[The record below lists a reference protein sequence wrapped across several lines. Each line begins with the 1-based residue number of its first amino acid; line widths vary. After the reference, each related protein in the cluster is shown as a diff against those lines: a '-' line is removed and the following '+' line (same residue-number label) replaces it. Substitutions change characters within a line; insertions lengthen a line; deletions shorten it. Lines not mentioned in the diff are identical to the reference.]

1 MRTASLLLTILLLS
15 TFSSFITPASEPEI
29 AEEDIQWQRIEL
41 SADTMKGLVGTL
53 DLSIVGEERAV
64 LADSRLGIYDQGGLL
79 LRSEIPEELLTPRS
93 DLSLLL
99 ISDQVQITAARS
111 ALLEIEGLA
120 IREYISPSGLLVQ
133 GTSNALEQAKSSH
146 GIIVGLPVPVA
157 MVIDE
162 SLWTH
167 PNQLLR
173 LESWRAE
180 GLLPGVK
187 LEDGFGKTLHQDVH
201 SVAVASLEE
210 LVIVDDGRYRGLF
223 AGDLSTLAE
232 IALEPS
238 VAWLRAE
245 PQFAIDNNNARSHMR
260 ITGSYGIRSYFTTD
274 LDGSGQIVAVA
285 DSGLD
290 EDHGDFGT
298 RVVGNVDVIGDGSSA
313 DLHSGHG
320 THVACTV
327 LGDGTRGSYGGV
339 APEAELYLQAMEN
352 DNTGNFQSPSFNNL
366 VNTAYNA
373 GARIH
378 TNSWGSIQASD
389 QGKYTSESEDVD
401 DRANYYDRYY
411 NGVEGFTILF
421 AAGNDGPGVSTINSP
436 GTAKNSVTV
445 GSHQNRYSGS
455 PDTVWDSSSRGPT
468 DDDRIKPDIIA
479 PGAYVRSC
487 LSQEA
492 TDTSGGTV
500 QPGGWYI
507 EYSGTSMATPNAA
520 GSAALIREYILEIA
534 QRPTPQGALVK
545 ALLVLGAKDVGTRDI
560 PNNDEGW
567 GRIDL
572 QNTLAPNGNRGI
584 WVDDRSVL
592 SGTGNFKTYTFNVT
606 TSNQP
611 FKAVLCWSD
620 ERGSRF
626 STNQLVNDLNLEIET
641 PDGTIYRGN
650 QFSQG
655 RSIQGGTFDSTNNL
669 EVVLIDSAESG
680 IWTIRAKNG
689 GHGGQRA
696 QPFALAVSGV
706 GVNDLRPDP
715 MVLADVQIDIA
726 IPQVGDDVTLSMAI
740 QNFGNVEAEDVEVEF
755 LVDNVSQ
762 GSANYDLGPGAL
774 RNIAWD
780 WQPLNSGG
788 NMISFIVDPDGLIDE
803 ISEGNNRLD
812 WVINVTTPG
821 VKLESL
827 EPTLIL
833 GNDGETTSSWNVTL
847 TNTALLATNA
857 SVNVASVTRIKDG
870 AVMSW
875 YVNIGDGSYSL
886 NGSEYV
892 NFSATMV
899 HPAIPEPGQYLVSII
914 GNDDDNSIQYPYDL
928 EFVVPII
935 GAARFEF
942 DYSTIPIDPRTGNS
956 IDFKFYNDGN
966 DDVGY
971 DLFLITPNGW
981 NAGFDDLSS
990 QGGASSGSTGLI
1002 LEDSMRELSITFT
1015 PPLVMLKAGAEYS
1028 VTFRAITQTETPQTF
1043 DFQIPLIIMEIK
1055 QIDIY
1060 MGTTIGE
1067 ITPGTSFNLLFS
1079 FENNGNLNL
1088 NITPTLTLPSGW
1100 SQANQLSTFDLH
1112 WTQSHEILI
1121 NIHAGEAARSGQ
1133 ISLFLTSGQDSWSWV
1148 QQVTI
1153 EQLAIIEVEFARLE
1167 IAGMHW
1173 DSVMGPSAH
1182 PTSERMNFTW
1192 IITNSADNIWAPTI
1206 DLTMDDDL
1214 LGECEPMDDVSN
1226 SEEVLLTCTLILN
1239 SDASP
1244 SSEPSFTVVMS
1255 EGSVIEQF
1263 SISLLVA
1270 SERSVEWDVIGPKE
1284 FNVGESTSL
1293 EVKIVNTGNVRLT
1306 HTLQFVGPEGWQ
1318 ISSGDA
1324 DATFDLEAGQYDSIE
1339 LTILAS
1345 KVSAGELML
1354 WLSNADEVDASSI
1367 NLSVSSSGVINDDSS
1382 SESEASNIIGVLG
1395 LLIIAFLVGLVILQL
1410 RSKLSSEELSQQQVS
1425 KTSLNSAPEGLVNS
1439 AENNRE
1445 QKLKEYQE
1453 QSEKYAKY
1461 QIELAEYEQSMEL
1474 YEEQMNQSVDGTE
1487 KTAENDESEADSE
1500 NDEALTDSNES

>member
-1 MRTASLLLTILLLS
+1 MLLILLLLS
-15 TFSSFITPASEPEI
+15 TFSSLITPVSEPEI
-29 AEEDIQWQRIEL
+29 AEEDSRWQRIEL

-79 LRSEIPEELLTPRS
+79 LRSDIPEELLMPRG
-93 DLSLLL
+93 DLLLLL
-99 ISDQVQITAARS
+99 ITDQVQITSARS
-111 ALLEIEGLA
+111 ALLDIEGLV
-120 IREYISPSGLLVQ
+120 IREYISPSGLMVQ
-133 GTSNALEQAKSSH
+133 GTTSALEQARFSL
-146 GIIVGLPVPVA
+146 GIAASLPVPVA
-157 MVIDE
+157 MVVDE
-162 SLWTH
+162 SLWVY
-167 PNQLLR
+167 PEQLLR
-173 LESWRAE
+173 LESWRDE

-187 LEDGFGKTLHQDVH
+187 LEDGFGNILHQDIY
-201 SVAVASLEE
+201 SVAVADLAE
-210 LVIVDDGRYRGLF
+210 LVMVDDGRYRGLF
-223 AGDLSTLAE
+223 TGDLSALAE
-232 IALEPS
+232 IASEPS

-260 ITGSYGIRSYFTTD
+260 ITGSYGVRSYFTTD

-290 EDHGDFGT
+290 EDHGDFGS
-298 RVVGNVDVIGDGSSA
+298 RVVGNFDVIGDGSTA

-339 APEAELYLQAMEN
+339 APGAELYLQAMEN

-378 TNSWGSIQASD
+378 TNSWGSKQASD

-468 DDDRIKPDIIA
+468 DDGRIKPDVIA

-492 TDTSGGTV
+492 TDTAGGTV

-534 QRPTPQGALVK
+534 QRPAPQGALVK

-560 PNNDEGW
+560 PNNNEGW

-572 QNTLAPNGNRGI
+572 QNTLAPTGNRGI

-606 TSNQP
+606 TSGQL

-641 PDGTIYRGN
+641 PSGTIYRGN

-715 MVLADVQIDIA
+715 MVLPDVQIDIA
-726 IPQVGDDVTLSMAI
+726 IPQIGDDVILSMAI

-755 LVDNVSQ
+755 LVENLSQ
-762 GSANYDLGPGAL
+762 GSVTYDLGPGAL

-788 NMISFIVDPDGLIDE
+788 NTISFIIDPDGLIDE

-812 WVINVTTPG
+812 WLINVTTPG

-833 GNDGETTSSWNVTL
+833 DGEGETTSSWNVTL

-857 SVNVASVTRIKDG
+857 SVSVASITRIEDG
-870 AVMSW
+870 AMMNW

-886 NGSEYV
+886 NGSEHV
-892 NFSATMV
+892 DFVATMV
-899 HPAIPEPGQYLVSII
+899 HPAIPEPGTYLVSII
-914 GNDDDNSIQYPYDL
+914 GNDDDNFIQYPYDL
-928 EFVVPII
+928 EFVVPVI

-942 DYSTIPIDPRTGNS
+942 DYSRIPIDPRTGSS
-956 IDFKFYNDGN
+956 IGFRFYNDGN
-966 DDVGY
+966 ADVGY
-971 DLFLITPNGW
+971 DLFLVSPNGW

-990 QGGASSGSTGLI
+990 QGGASSGSTGLM
-1002 LEDSMRELSITFT
+1002 LEDSMRELAITFT
-1015 PPLVMLKAGAEYS
+1015 PPLVMLRSGAEYS
-1028 VTFRAITQTETPQTF
+1028 VTLRAITQTETPQIF
-1043 DFQIPLIIMEIK
+1043 EFEIPLIVMEIK
-1055 QIDIY
+1055 QIDIF
-1060 MGTTIGE
+1060 MSTTIGE
-1067 ITPGTSFNLLFS
+1067 LAPGTSFNLLFS
-1079 FENNGNLNL
+1079 FENNGNLDL

-1100 SQANQLSTFDLH
+1100 TQTNQLSAFDLH

-1133 ISLFLTSGQDSWSWV
+1133 IALFLTSGQDSWSWV
-1148 QQVTI
+1148 QQVAV

-1167 IAGMHW
+1167 IAGEHW
-1173 DSVMGPSAH
+1173 DSVMGPNAH

-1192 IITNSADNIWAPTI
+1192 IITNSADNVWSPTI
-1206 DLTMDDDL
+1206 ALTMDDDL
-1214 LGECEPMDDVSN
+1214 LGECDPMEDVTS
-1226 SEEVLLTCTLILN
+1226 SEEVLLSCTLIVD
-1239 SDASP
+1239 SDATP
-1244 SSEPSFTVVMS
+1244 GSEPSFTVVMS
-1255 EGSVIEQF
+1255 EGSVVEQF
-1263 SISLLVA
+1263 SISLFIA
-1270 SERSVEWDVIGPKE
+1270 SERSVEWEIIGPRE
-1284 FNVGESTSL
+1284 FNVGEPTSL
-1293 EVKIVNTGNVRLT
+1293 EVKIVNTGNVRLI
-1306 HTLQFVGPEGWQ
+1306 HALQIIGPEGWQ
-1318 ISSGDA
+1318 ISSDDT
-1324 DATFDLEAGQYDSIE
+1324 DATFDLEAGQSDSIE
-1339 LTILAS
+1339 LTILTLQA
-1345 KVSAGELML
+1345 SAGELSL
-1354 WLSNADEVDASSI
+1354 WLSNADEVEASSI
-1367 NLSVSSSGVINDDSS
+1367 TISVSSSGTINDDSS
-1382 SESEASNIIGVLG
+1382 SESEASNVYGVLG
-1395 LLIIAFLVGLVILQL
+1395 LLIIAFLVGLVILQI
-1410 RSKLSSEELSQQQVS
+1410 RSKLSAEASSQQQVP
-1425 KTSLNSAPEGLVNS
+1425 KTSPNFSSES
-1439 AENNRE
+1439 STAENNRDQE
-1445 QKLKEYQE
+1445 LKEYQE
-1453 QSEKYAKY
+1453 QVEKYAQY
-1461 QIELAEYEQSMEL
+1461 QEELVEYEQRMQR
-1474 YEEQMNQSVDGTE
+1474 YEERMHQDVEGTE
-1487 KTAENDESEADSE
+1487 KPAENGKSEDDSK
-1500 NDEALTDSNES
+1500 NDEPLTDSKES